1 MENHPS
7 APPYVPTPPPTG
19 PIQNRPSDGQT
30 LGIIGL
36 ILGLLALWPVGLPL
50 SIASVVK
57 AQKARGSKV
66 VGIVGIV
73 FNALAVFVSLFIIT
87 IAIVAYNGIQQ
98 RAHASAAEA
107 SANVVAKKAEAY
119 ATIDAAGS
127 YPATIEDFAK
137 YPESK
142 LIQDDYT
149 VTTVPPVDEKT
160 IMYKQCDAQSAQV
173 TYYDTYAR
181 QTRIIPLGDASNLT
195 SC

>member
-1 MENHPS
+1 MENHPPT
-7 APPYVPTPPPTG
+7 PPYVPTPPPTG
-19 PIQNRPSDGQT
+19 PTQHSSDGQT

-57 AQKARGSKV
+57 AQKVQGSKV

-73 FNALAVFVSLFIIT
+73 FNALSVLVSLIIIT
-87 IAIVAYNGIQQ
+87 IALVAYNGIQQ
-98 RAHASAAEA
+98 RAHASVAQAG
-107 SANVVAKKAEAY
+107 ANVVAKKAEAY

-149 VTTVPPVDEKT
+149 VTAVPPVDEKT

-181 QTRIIPLGDASNLT
+181 QTRIIPLGNASSVT

>member
-1 MENHPS
+1 MENHP
-7 APPYVPTPPPTG
+7 PTPVYVPTPPPTG
-19 PIQNRPSDGQT
+19 PTQHPSDGQT

-98 RAHASAAEA
+98 RAHASTAQAG
-107 SANVVAKKAEAY
+107 ANMVAKKAEAY
-119 ATIDAAGS
+119 AAMDTAGS
-127 YPATIEDFAK
+127 YPATVEDFAK

-142 LIQDDYT
+142 LTENRYT
-149 VTTVPPVDEKT
+149 VTAVPPVDEKT

-173 TYYDTYAR
+173 TYYDTYAH
-181 QTRIIPLGDASNLT
+181 QTRIIPVGDASSVT